1 MMQTK
6 VGARVGSIRLTA
18 ALGHGGM
25 GEVYEGF
32 DETLQR
38 SVAVKSIRGER
49 AFSEISRARF
59 LHEAR
64 ILSSLHHPNL
74 CLVHDYIESDG
85 EAYLIMELID
95 GTTLSR
101 AIAQGLG
108 WRQKLDIAISVAD
121 VLTAAHARGIIH
133 RDLKPD
139 NLMLTRAGQA
149 KVLDFG
155 LARSEGMGPLPPESA
170 NSAKDGTGRPMVEPI
185 DTFAPTADL
194 VVDAQHTRAGA
205 IIGTPSYMSPEQ
217 ARGDEV
223 SPASDMYSFGLVLQ
237 HMFMEAP
244 PHEPGLSDLELVKRA
259 GRGESL
265 PVAGIT
271 TELGSLI
278 QQLKSHTPHDRPTAA
293 RTLARLRRLRERPAR
308 RRRIGALILLVL
320 VALLAGTKY
329 TVDLRSERERAV
341 MAREEA
347 EAARDQA
354 QAAQNQAET
363 LSDFLVGLLESAGPD
378 QTQGRDVTVREILDR
393 TATELPERD
402 DLEPTDKVRFLTL
415 TGSVY
420 NSLGAIDAAR
430 QVLEVAVELAEA
442 DSGIGAREHAQS
454 LLSLGRSVEAMG
466 DFTLARGHY
475 ERAAQVIASKM
486 PANQQAYASA
496 LTSLANVRYLEG
508 DLAGAMADY
517 EEALDLIRELKGSDH
532 PQTAMLLGNL
542 ANLTEDRGDCDR
554 AIELNLEALEIFEA
568 VLGPEHTYVATILN
582 NVGNCYETEGRLDEA
597 HAAHLR
603 ALAIREKV
611 LGPENQDTAQS
622 LLNLAAIKIGLGKLD
637 EAQPLVERGTAV
649 TIEAYGRSHSQVVAA
664 LIIAV
669 ELAQAGGD
677 QSGAE
682 REAREACRIARS
694 LEGWPSEAVA
704 APKYLMDILLEQ
716 GKSREALKIA
726 EEWLAGLR
734 SDLGADHY
742 WLGDFWVY
750 AAKAHLALGDSARAR
765 TALEA
770 AHATG
775 YTLNAI
781 TTPTTL
787 MLIAQDVA
795 ASLPDGHD

>member
-1 MMQTK
+1 MESK
-6 VGARVGSIRLTA
+6 IGARVGSIRLTA

-32 DETLQR
+32 DETLHR

-49 AFSEISRARF
+49 AFSETSRARF

-85 EAYLIMELID
+85 EAYLIMELIE
-95 GTTLSR
+95 GVTLSR
-101 AIAQGLG
+101 AVEEGLS

-121 VLTAAHARGIIH
+121 VLMAAHARGIIH

-139 NLMLTRAGQA
+139 NLMLTRTGQA

-155 LARSEGMGPLPPESA
+155 LARSEGLGPLPPEKV
-170 NSAKDGTGRPMVEPI
+170 NSARDGSQRPVVEPI
-185 DTFAPTADL
+185 DTFAPTANL
-194 VVDAQHTRAGA
+194 VVDAQRTRAGA

-217 ARGDEV
+217 ARGEEV

-237 HMFMEAP
+237 HVFMEAP
-244 PHEPGLSDLELVKRA
+244 PHESGLSDLELVERA

-265 PVAGIT
+265 PVTGIT

-278 QQLKSHTPHDRPTAA
+278 QQLKSYAPHDRPTAA
-293 RTLARLRRLRERPAR
+293 RTLARLRRLRERPVR
-308 RRRIGALILLVL
+308 RRRIGAIFLLIL

-329 TVDLRSERERAV
+329 TVDLRGERERAV
-341 MAREEA
+341 LAREEA

-354 QAAQNQAET
+354 RAAQNQAET
-363 LSDFLVGLLESAGPD
+363 VSDFLVGLLESAGPD
-378 QTQGRDVTVREILDR
+378 QAQGRDVTVREILDR

-402 DLEPTDKVRFLTL
+402 DLEPADKVRFLTL

-420 NSLGAIDAAR
+420 INLGSIDAAR
-430 QVLEVAVELAEA
+430 KVLEVAVELAEA
-442 DSGIGAREHAQS
+442 ESGIGAREHAQS
-454 LLSLGRSVEAMG
+454 LLSLGRSEEAQG
-466 DFTLARGHY
+466 DYVMARGHY

-486 PANQQAYASA
+486 PANEQAYASA
-496 LTSLANVRYLEG
+496 LTSLANVRYIEG

-517 EEALDLIRELKGSDH
+517 EEAIDLIREVKGSDH

-542 ANLTEDRGDCDR
+542 ANLTEDQGDCDR
-554 AIELNLEALEIFEA
+554 AIELNLEALGIFEA
-568 VLGPEHTYVATILN
+568 ALGPEHTYVATVLN
-582 NVGNCYETEGRLDEA
+582 NVGNCYETVGRLDEA

-603 ALAIREKV
+603 ALTIREKV

-622 LLNLAAIKIGLGKLD
+622 LLNLAAIKIGLGQLN
-637 EAQPLVERGTAV
+637 EAQPLVERGTAI
-649 TIEAYGRSHSQVVAA
+649 TIAAYGKSHAQFVAA

-677 QSGAE
+677 LTEAE
-682 REAREACRIARS
+682 RQAREACRIARS

-716 GKSREALKIA
+716 GRPREVLTIA

-734 SDLGADHY
+734 SDLGAEHY

-750 AAKAHLALGDSARAR
+750 AAEAHLALGDSVRAR
-765 TALEA
+765 TALGSAQASGYDLA
-770 AHATG
+770 A
-775 YTLNAI
+775 I
-781 TTPTTL
+781 VDPPTL
-787 MLIAQDVA
+787 MLLAQKVA
-795 ASLPDGHD
+795 ASLQVGHD